1 MYVNVTL
8 ALDVHGLHE
17 GLGITFAH
25 LVDSTRL
32 HAKEHDIVSLEV
44 FLVDHIEETIG
55 RIGLEGGTLGE
66 LKPQGL
72 HG

>member
-1 MYVNVTL
+1 MYVNMAL
-8 ALDVHGLHE
+8 ALDVHGLDE
-17 GLGITFAH
+17 GLSIPFAH
-25 LVDSTRL
+25 LVDGTRL
-32 HAKEHDIVSLEV
+32 HTKEHDIVSLDV

-66 LKPQGL
+66 LEPQGL